1 MSHGIVAGTTGSNSA
16 CSTRGLDLFGRWHPG
31 FHFLQEAI
39 QRLLIEIATLHENS
53 TDPLDIPDVFKQIG
67 VEHQQAEAFPTQG

>member
-1 MSHGIVAGTTGSNSA
+1 
-16 CSTRGLDLFGRWHPG
+16 LDLFGRWHPG

-67 VEHQQAEAFPTQG
+67 VEQ